1 MEHNIE
7 LQVVILGIP
16 LVYRNISY
24 LLQQTLHDHSI
35 IIPIVS
41 AKFDNFGYT
50 QRNMRTA
57 TWQIANSNG

>member
-7 LQVVILGIP
+7 LQIVILGIP

-24 LLQQTLHDHSI
+24 LRHLHDHSI
-35 IIPIVS
+35 IITIVS

-50 QRNMRTA
+50 QRNMTTA
-57 TWQIANSNG
+57 TWQMANSNG